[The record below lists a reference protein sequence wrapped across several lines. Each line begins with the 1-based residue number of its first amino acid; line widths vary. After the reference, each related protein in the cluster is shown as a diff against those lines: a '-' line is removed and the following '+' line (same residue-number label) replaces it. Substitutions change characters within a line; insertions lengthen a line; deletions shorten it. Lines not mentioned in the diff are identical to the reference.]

1 MDNANQNLDPSH
13 ENYVSHS
20 SFDVTFYQ
28 VDNSVQSLK
37 EKENISHLE
46 NPEDNSTDKLLSE
59 KHSTLTIDST
69 DKENES
75 PNNLSQIIQ
84 NETVTIGS
92 SQFNIGEDTTM
103 NK

>member
-1 MDNANQNLDPSH
+1 MKIMSH
-13 ENYVSHS
+13 IL
-20 SFDVTFYQ
+20 DVTFYQ

-37 EKENISHLE
+37 EKENILHLE
-46 NPEDNSTDKLLSE
+46 NPEDNSTDKLFSE
-59 KHSTLTIDST
+59 KHFTLMIDST

-84 NETVTIGS
+84 NKTVTIGS
-92 SQFNIGEDTTM
+92 SQFNIGENTTM